1 MNCLY
6 TIRCLIIFG
15 IIWRN
20 DFHFFFSPLL
30 WEKWVRFVPLLTQF
44 FFYSSFLDFFTFIC
58 LSIILFVSSFYP
70 PINLTIWPLILLLLF
85 CTISKHL
92 YILLSKHPLQQ
103 FMHLLINL
111 SDRLEKR
118 VWYVIDF
125 MLWNLR
131 KGKTIWW
138 DNVLI
143 IINFSSIVPQ
153 NFNQKLWEY

>member
-1 MNCLY
+1 MIFISFLAHFCEKNESALY
-6 TIRCLIIFG
+6 LY
-15 IIWRN
+15 WLN
-20 DFHFFFSPLL
+20 
-30 WEKWVRFVPLLTQF
+30 

-125 MLWNLR
+125 MFWNLR

-138 DNVLI
+138 ENVLI

-153 NFNQKLWEY
+153 NFNQKLWEH